1 MSRPNLIA
9 PVLTFDRNAV
19 VTRHM
24 VARYEA
30 LWPGHPFTF
39 RIPYQDRAAVSE
51 QPRCELVESPPDI
64 QGSMRA
70 LLAGLDDDAWIYW
83 CIDDKYPVRL
93 DLERIEPLV
102 AAIRDGVP
110 SEIAGVLFCRARR
123 MLEPAFLTDDRRSLG
138 NQSLIGRRSYHQ
150 IWIHQFLRVRVLRT
164 LFASFPEV
172 LASPRL
178 MDDMIETLGKPGDLG
193 LFVTETS
200 LAAFGESTTRGVL
213 TRNCLA
219 SMVRHGF
226 PVPSW
231 QPDRPA
237 DAIHIGVERKDQLP

>member
-24 VARYEA
+24 IARYEA
-30 LWPGHPFTF
+30 LWPDHPFTF
-39 RIPYQDRAAVSE
+39 RIPYQDRAAVADH
-51 QPRCELVESPPDI
+51 PRCEPVAAPPDI
-64 QGSMRA
+64 QGTVRA
-70 LLAGLDDDAWIYW
+70 LLAGLDDDAWVYW

-93 DLERIEPLV
+93 ELERIRPIV
-102 AAIRDGVP
+102 AAIRAGLPAEV
-110 SEIAGVLFCRARR
+110 AGVLFCRARR

-138 NQSLIGRRSYHQ
+138 DQSLIGRRAYHQ
-150 IWIHQFLRVRVLRT
+150 IWVHQFLRVRVLRT
-164 LFASFPEV
+164 LFANFPET
-172 LASPRL
+172 LASPRV
-178 MDDMIETLGKPGDLG
+178 MDEVIQTLEKPADLG
-193 LFVTETS
+193 LFVTEKN
-200 LAAFGESTTRGVL
+200 LAAFGESATRGVL

-237 DAIHIGVERKDQLP
+237 DAIHIGVDRKDALP